1 MTRTGTKSTPV
12 RMRATAARGRR
23 SGPKIQEAG
32 GSNLYKTESYRLWP
46 NCVPEPDVVGSE
58 SKFSQAQGATARAE
72 DVELCPK
79 LKRLNN
85 RAGYTNTRKRP
96 SDRSRTSGLK
106 TREALVGDRRWNFAL
121 AKKNLKTSAEKK

>member
-46 NCVPEPDVVGSE
+46 NCVAEPDVVGSE

-79 LKRLNN
+79 LKRLTG
-85 RAGYTNTRKRP
+85 RDIPIQEKDPLTAAELVDSKP
-96 SDRSRTSGLK
+96 ESLPP
-106 TREALVGDRRWNFAL
+106 EA
-121 AKKNLKTSAEKK
+121 SQ